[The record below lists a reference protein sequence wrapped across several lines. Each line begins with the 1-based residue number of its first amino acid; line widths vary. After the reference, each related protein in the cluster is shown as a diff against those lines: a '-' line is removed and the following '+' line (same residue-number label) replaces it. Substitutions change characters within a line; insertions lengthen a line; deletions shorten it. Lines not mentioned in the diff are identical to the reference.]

1 MTHILAVITIALSLL
16 APANTGTV
24 SGIVYFDP
32 AHPGPVVAIGLP
44 PMANW
49 PVQLCQ
55 VDDCRNVT
63 TGQVDDCRNVTTG
76 QDGTFSF
83 SGLDYGEYVFRT
95 DTGAG
100 KFVQLVGISEA
111 NATVSVD
118 VSVAG
123 WRTWLPMVTK

>member
-49 PVQLCQ
+49 PVQLC
-55 VDDCRNVT
+55 
-63 TGQVDDCRNVTTG
+63 QVDDCRNVTTG